1 MTSKQ
6 VFNQYYID
14 LIKRLKSVCKKT
26 ENPTALSKKI
36 IRSIRENYHTVD
48 KSSDEYI
55 TYCNENISQELWDS
69 YIEIETV
76 EEANKWFDDKD
87 EVFLYKNVSLKDVK
101 NLVND
106 IYLHHHFI
114 SVFYIFKNELSVE
127 TTALIIKLLQGTDKT
142 VSIDEIEDEKIKKL
156 LERLSSIRKSEFK
169 NKTGIDMKG
178 IENTTLGKLAKEILE
193 DVDVEKLQK
202 SIGENGDILKAIGN
216 PDSGFADLI
225 TNVSKKMSEKISN
238 GELKQEN
245 LLSDAMQ
252 FASIMPGLFGGGAG
266 NGGAASSDQPNKQSS
281 QPDMTNIMNMMST
294 MMGGMNGMGGAGGG
308 KSNDMLKAMAAMGA
322 MGAAA
327 NGGGNKSSKKTKT
340 AFNTSAIKKKAAASK
355 LRNKLNKRNQA
366 TIVENSEDSE

>member
-14 LIKRLKSVCKKT
+14 LIKRLKTVCKKT
-26 ENPTALSKKI
+26 ETPTILTKKVI
-36 IRSIRENYHTVD
+36 KSIRENYHTVD
-48 KSSDEYI
+48 RSSDEYI
-55 TYCNENISQELWDS
+55 TFCNENITQEQWDS
-69 YIEIETV
+69 YIEAGDL
-76 EEANKWFDDKD
+76 EEANKWFDDKED
-87 EVFLYKNVSLKDVK
+87 VFLYKNVSLKDIK

-106 IYLHHHFI
+106 TYLYHHFT
-114 SVFYIFKNELSVE
+114 SVFFIFKNELSNE

-142 VSIDEIEDEKIKKL
+142 VTIDEIEDEKIKKL
-156 LERLSSIRKSEFK
+156 LERLSTIRKSEFK
-169 NKTGIDMKG
+169 TKTGIDMKG

-216 PDSGFADLI
+216 PDSGFSDLI

-252 FASIMPGLFGGGAG
+252 FASIMPGLFGGAG
-266 NGGAASSDQPNKQSS
+266 PASSDKPNKQSN
-281 QPDMTNIMNMMST
+281 QPDMSNIMNMMSS
-294 MMGGMNGMGGAGGG
+294 MMGGMNGGG
-308 KSNDMLKAMAAMGA
+308 KNNDMFKAMAAMGA

-327 NGGGNKSSKKTKT
+327 NGGGNKKSKTS
-340 AFNTSAIKKKAAASK
+340 FNTSAIKKKAAASK
-355 LRNKLNKRNQA
+355 LRNKLNKRRKET
-366 TIVENSEDSE
+366 TIVEDSGDSE

>member
-26 ENPTALSKKI
+26 ETPTPLTKKI
-36 IRSIRENYHTVD
+36 IKSIRENYHTVD

-55 TYCNENISQELWDS
+55 TFCKENISEELWDS
-69 YIEIETV
+69 YIEIEEI

-87 EVFLYKNVSLKDVK
+87 EIFLYKNISLKDIK

-106 IYLHHHFI
+106 VYLQHHFT
-114 SVFYIFKNELSVE
+114 SVFYIFKDELANE
-127 TTALIIKLLQGTDKT
+127 TTALIIKLLQGIDKT
-142 VSIDEIEDEKIKKL
+142 VSIDDIENEKIKKL
-156 LERLSSIRKSEFK
+156 LERLTTIRKNEFK

-216 PDSGFADLI
+216 PDSGFSDLI
-225 TNVSKKMSEKISN
+225 TNVSRKMADKISN

-252 FASIMPGLFGGGAG
+252 FASIMPGLFGGA
-266 NGGAASSDQPNKQSS
+266 NTASSDTSNKSS
-281 QPDMTNIMNMMST
+281 KQPDMSNIMNMMSS
-294 MMGGMNGMGGAGGG
+294 MMGGAGGG
-308 KSNDMLKAMAAMGA
+308 KNNDMLKAMAAMGA
-322 MGAAA
+322 M
-327 NGGGNKSSKKTKT
+327 NKGSKKTKT
-340 AFNTSAIKKKAAASK
+340 SFNTSAIKKKAAASK
-355 LRNKLNKRNQA
+355 LRSKLNKRE
-366 TIVENSEDSE
+366 IVKEDSGDSE

>member
-14 LIKRLKSVCKKT
+14 LIKRLKSVCKKIET
-26 ENPTALSKKI
+26 PTVLSKKVI
-36 IRSIRENYHTVD
+36 KSIRENYHTVD
-48 KSSDEYI
+48 RSSDEYI
-55 TYCNENISQELWDS
+55 TFCNENITQEQWDS
-69 YIEIETV
+69 YIEACDQ
-76 EEANKWFDDKD
+76 EEANRWFDDKE
-87 EVFLYKNVSLKDVK
+87 EVFLYKNVSLKDIK
-101 NLVND
+101 TLIDD
-106 IYLHHHFI
+106 IYLYHHFT
-114 SVFYIFKNELSVE
+114 SVFYIFKNELSNE

-169 NKTGIDMKG
+169 SKTGIDMKG

-216 PDSGFADLI
+216 PDSGFSDLI

-252 FASIMPGLFGGGAG
+252 FASVMPGLFGGA
-266 NGGAASSDQPNKQSS
+266 NTSSSDKPNKQSN
-281 QPDMTNIMNMMST
+281 QPDMTNMMNMMSS
-294 MMGGMNGMGGAGGG
+294 MMGGG
-308 KSNDMLKAMAAMGA
+308 KNNDMFKAMAAMGA
-322 MGAAA
+322 GANK
-327 NGGGNKSSKKTKT
+327 NGNKKTKT
-340 AFNTSAIKKKAAASK
+340 AFNTSALKKKAAASK
-355 LRNKLNKRNQA
+355 LRNKLNKRNK
-366 TIVENSEDSE
+366 TTVVENSGDSE

>member
-87 EVFLYKNVSLKDVK
+87 EVFLYKNISLKDVK

-127 TTALIIKLLQGTDKT
+127 TTTLIIKLLQGTDKT
-142 VSIDEIEDEKIKKL
+142 VSIDEIEDEKIKRL

-252 FASIMPGLFGGGAG
+252 FASIMPGLFGGGTG
-266 NGGAASSDQPNKQSS
+266 NGGTASSDQPNKPSN

-294 MMGGMNGMGGAGGG
+294 MMGGMNGAGGG

-327 NGGGNKSSKKTKT
+327 GGGGNKSSKKTKT

-355 LRNKLNKRNQA
+355 LRNKLNKRNQ
-366 TIVENSEDSE
+366 TTVVENSEDSE